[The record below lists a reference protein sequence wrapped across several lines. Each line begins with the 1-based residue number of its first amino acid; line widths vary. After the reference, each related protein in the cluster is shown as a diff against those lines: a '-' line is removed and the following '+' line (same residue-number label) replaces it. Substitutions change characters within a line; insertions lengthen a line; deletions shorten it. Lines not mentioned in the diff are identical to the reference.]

1 MVNDLT
7 CVEVANTW
15 HYICLLIDLINRE
28 FDGYSAG
35 KNKDSNLVVR
45 ANSKIIGQNKK
56 VSRPSP
62 LTFEALVFND

>member
-56 VSRPSP
+56 SQ
-62 LTFEALVFND
+62 